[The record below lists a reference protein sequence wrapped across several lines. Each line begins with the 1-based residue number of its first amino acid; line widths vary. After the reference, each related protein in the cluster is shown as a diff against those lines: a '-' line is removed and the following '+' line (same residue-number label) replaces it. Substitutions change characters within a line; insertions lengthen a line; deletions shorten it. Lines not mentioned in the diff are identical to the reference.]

1 MPDTADRRGRKG
13 QNQRKKKGDP
23 CKSFRDIV
31 RSTKIAFNN
40 MPVTPYAK
48 DNQGILRIGYDDS
61 IIAWTCQKTG
71 PRSSYIRSSWKNVR
85 APMGGSNEI
94 DVRNLKT
101 AVNAVLDH
109 LIEDLGLEKIKIEE
123 NIDYYWH
130 CPASEIHDMSKKP
143 LGLDVGS
150 LRDDVDFAKLIKRG
164 QSYDASYNLVHIAPL
179 LRYIGEKVKR

>member
-1 MPDTADRRGRKG
+1 
-13 QNQRKKKGDP
+13 
-23 CKSFRDIV
+23 
-31 RSTKIAFNN
+31 
-40 MPVTPYAK
+40 
-48 DNQGILRIGYDDS
+48 
-61 IIAWTCQKTG
+61 
-71 PRSSYIRSSWKNVR
+71 
-85 APMGGSNEI
+85 MGGSNEI